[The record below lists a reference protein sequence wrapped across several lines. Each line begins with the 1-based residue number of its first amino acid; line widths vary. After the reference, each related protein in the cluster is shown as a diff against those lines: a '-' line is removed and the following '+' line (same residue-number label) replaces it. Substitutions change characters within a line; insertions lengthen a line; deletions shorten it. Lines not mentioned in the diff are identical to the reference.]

1 MQTYKRFG
9 VAAGFAAPVVAFLFI
24 GAAIASYPEFS
35 WTNNALSDLGV
46 IPGLTSLL
54 FTMGLCGG
62 GILALIFSA
71 LGLYGYAG
79 EKPVGKAGAV
89 FFAAATA
96 SLILIGI
103 FNENFRPTHYIVSV
117 AFFFFAPLAFF
128 ILTAAFHMTGK
139 RRLAAFTLASG
150 LAAAVPWILQ
160 LTIQYVP
167 KVAIPEA
174 VSGVII
180 AAWVIVLST
189 LMRKSKD

>member
-1 MQTYKRFG
+1 MQTYERFG

-79 EKPVGKAGAV
+79 EKPVGKVGAV

-96 SLILIGI
+96 SLILIGV

-180 AAWVIVLST
+180 AAWVIGLST
-189 LMRKSKD
+189 LKR